1 MIRWERHFG
10 IARTRLLFQAAAL
23 LKLSPFSPLL
33 SAMSVLI
40 VGSIAIDDIIT
51 PVAEEKELLGGSASY
66 AAISASFFAPVK
78 LVGIV
83 GHDFP
88 EAHIDLF
95 EQRKIDLEGLQRA
108 DGPNFRWTGEYMD
121 NMNKRETRNI
131 ALNVFEDFQ
140 PDLPESYRKAE
151 HVLLGNISPDLQLHV
166 LDQLTA
172 PKLVIAD
179 TMDLW
184 ITIAREQ
191 LDKLVKRVDILI
203 LNDSEAE
210 DYTGHRN
217 LVKAA
222 RHILEMGPRYVVIKK
237 GEHGALLFGR
247 KGELLGFGAYP
258 LEEVVDPTGAGD
270 VFAGAF
276 AGYLASVA
284 SSGDNDADLSRAIQY
299 GTVLASYNVQ
309 SFSAHRLV
317 NVQPEDVE
325 RRLEA
330 FRTLSTLH

>member
-1 MIRWERHFG
+1 
-10 IARTRLLFQAAAL
+10 
-23 LKLSPFSPLL
+23 
-33 SAMSVLI
+33 MSVLI

-51 PVAEEKELLGGSASY
+51 PTAEERELLGGSASY
-66 AAISASFFAPVK
+66 AGISASFFAPVQ

-88 EAHIDLF
+88 EAHIELF
-95 EQRKIDLEGLQRA
+95 EQRKMDLEGLQRA

-131 ALNVFEDFQ
+131 ALNVFETFM
-140 PDLPESYRKAE
+140 PDLPESYKSAE
-151 HVLLGNISPDLQLHV
+151 HILLGNISPDLQLHV
-166 LDQLTA
+166 LNQLTA

-184 ITIAREQ
+184 ITIAREK
-191 LDKLVKRVDILI
+191 LDELVARVDILI

-210 DYTGHRN
+210 DYTGEKN

-222 RHILEMGPRYVVIKK
+222 RNILDRGPRFVVIKK
-237 GEHGALLFGR
+237 GEHGALLFGK
-247 KGELLGFGAYP
+247 KGELLGFGAFP

-276 AGYLASVA
+276 AGYLASVGSDGTDTA
-284 SSGDNDADLSRAIQY
+284 QLSRAIQY

-317 NVQPEDVE
+317 NVLPADVE
-325 RRLEA
+325 SRLTA
-330 FRTLSTLH
+330 FRALSELH

>member
-1 MIRWERHFG
+1 
-10 IARTRLLFQAAAL
+10 
-23 LKLSPFSPLL
+23 
-33 SAMSVLI
+33 MSVLI

-51 PVAEEKELLGGSASY
+51 PTAQESDLLGGSASY
-66 AAISASFFAPVK
+66 AAISASFFAPVD

-88 EAHIDLF
+88 EEHIQLF
-95 EQRKIDLEGLQRA
+95 EQRKINLEGLQRA

-131 ALNVFEDFQ
+131 ALNVFETFM
-140 PDLPESYRKAE
+140 PDLPESYKSAE
-151 HVLLGNISPDLQLHV
+151 HILLGNISPDLQLHV
-166 LDQLTA
+166 LNQLTA

-184 ITIAREQ
+184 ITIAREK
-191 LDKLVKRVDILI
+191 LDELVSRVDILI

-210 DYTGHRN
+210 DYTGEKN

-222 RHILEMGPRYVVIKK
+222 RSILARGPRYVVIKK
-237 GEHGALLFGR
+237 GEHGALLFGM
-247 KGELLGFGAYP
+247 KGELLGFGAFP

-270 VFAGAF
+270 TFAGAF
-276 AGYLASVA
+276 AGYLASVDSNGTDTA
-284 SSGDNDADLSRAIQY
+284 QLSRAIQY

-317 NVQPEDVE
+317 NVSASDVE
-325 RRLEA
+325 GRLGA
-330 FRTLSTLH
+330 FRALSELH